1 MSARAERAISQKP
14 VKAREV
20 IVNFSPEHLKAPVL
34 LRCGALIIDYII
46 VIAVPVVGILL
57 SRYADDNPTK
67 LFTSTYN
74 TTSLL
79 VGLLVGLTN
88 FVVFPLFSGQTIG
101 KMLTGLRV
109 VRSDGSAASLSRILV
124 RHLVGYPLTFL
135 TFGLGF
141 LFSFFNR
148 EGRALHDFISGTTLV
163 FGRQRRTVKK
173 DTV

>member
-1 MSARAERAISQKP
+1 MSARAERAISPKP
-14 VKAREV
+14 VTAREV
-20 IVNFSPEHLKAPVL
+20 IVNFSPENLKAPVL
-34 LRCGALIIDYII
+34 LRCGALIIDYMI
-46 VIAVPVVGILL
+46 VIAIPVVGILL

-67 LFTSTYN
+67 LFTSIYY

-109 VRSDGSAASLSRILV
+109 VRSDGSTATLSRILV
-124 RHLVGYPLTFL
+124 RHLIGYPLTFL
-135 TFGLGF
+135 TLGLGF
-141 LFSFFNR
+141 VFSFFNR
-148 EGRALHDFISGTTLV
+148 DGRALHDYISGTTLV

>member
-1 MSARAERAISQKP
+1 MSARVERAVSPEPI
-14 VKAREV
+14 KAKEV
-20 IVNFSPEHLKAPVL
+20 IVNFSPEDLKAPVL

-46 VIAVPVVGILL
+46 VVAVPVVGILL
-57 SRYADDNPTK
+57 SRYADNNAAK
-67 LFTSTYN
+67 LFSSGYY

-109 VRSDGSAASLSRILV
+109 VRSDGNTASLSRILV

-135 TFGLGF
+135 TLGLGF
-141 LFSFFNR
+141 IFSFFNSD
-148 EGRALHDFISGTTLV
+148 GRTLHDFISGTTLV
-163 FGRQRRTVKK
+163 FGKPRRVVKNN
-173 DTV
+173 VV